1 MFVDF
6 FRVGRTVLLFRV
18 EMYSKF
24 IFMLFLIYVYESKMS
39 SAVKL
44 MSKYN
49 IGKDFSFSV
58 EKYKEEVMQ
67 KEQKEINKKKKNL
80 LF

>member
-1 MFVDF
+1 
-6 FRVGRTVLLFRV
+6 
-18 EMYSKF
+18 
-24 IFMLFLIYVYESKMS
+24 MS

-67 KEQKEINKKKKNL
+67 KEQKEINKKKKNV

>member
-1 MFVDF
+1 
-6 FRVGRTVLLFRV
+6 
-18 EMYSKF
+18 
-24 IFMLFLIYVYESKMS
+24 MS

-44 MSKYN
+44 MSKFN

>member
-1 MFVDF
+1 
-6 FRVGRTVLLFRV
+6 
-18 EMYSKF
+18 
-24 IFMLFLIYVYESKMS
+24 MS

-67 KEQKEINKKKKNL
+67 KEQKEINKKKEEFAILIKPSDTVFLSYEIQFKINL
-80 LF
+80 SGQNVLLNLI

>member
-1 MFVDF
+1 
-6 FRVGRTVLLFRV
+6 
-18 EMYSKF
+18 
-24 IFMLFLIYVYESKMS
+24 MS

-58 EKYKEEVMQ
+58 EKYKEELMQ

>member
-1 MFVDF
+1 
-6 FRVGRTVLLFRV
+6 
-18 EMYSKF
+18 
-24 IFMLFLIYVYESKMS
+24 MS

-44 MSKYN
+44 ISKYN

-67 KEQKEINKKKKNL
+67 KEQKEINNIKAL
-80 LF
+80 VQA

>member
-1 MFVDF
+1 
-6 FRVGRTVLLFRV
+6 
-18 EMYSKF
+18 
-24 IFMLFLIYVYESKMS
+24 MS

-49 IGKDFSFSV
+49 IGKDFSFLV

>member
-1 MFVDF
+1 
-6 FRVGRTVLLFRV
+6 
-18 EMYSKF
+18 
-24 IFMLFLIYVYESKMS
+24 MS

>member
-1 MFVDF
+1 
-6 FRVGRTVLLFRV
+6 
-18 EMYSKF
+18 
-24 IFMLFLIYVYESKMS
+24 MS

-44 MSKYN
+44 MSKYT